1 MSSRVS
7 FLPRMSPITDMS
19 ISTPQTSSY
28 SPSSTNP
35 QSTGNELQRS
45 ALTDVASV
53 EHPNTYTFRLPDDL
67 PEDDVIALREAVE
80 SFRCGPKAS
89 LNGKDLTFPLP
100 EDTVIEEMTFD
111 RMPTEV
117 TGRVCGLATTSASQG
132 DAHTAFVLSVK
143 GHGADS
149 RHHRFSVYPNTRIRP
164 IGTKGSPNL
173 ALVPS
178 NGTFDCRISLH
189 RGEVEGTEGTKKA
202 KNAKWFTYTA
212 RDFNPQE
219 KCSVTYTA
227 FTPSK
232 EHNSGYSWQGPREGE
247 DAPKVEEDNRPLR
260 RIFYDPHFD
269 FSKRRAGK
277 KE

>member
-1 MSSRVS
+1 MQQND
-7 FLPRMSPITDMS
+7 F
-19 ISTPQTSSY
+19 
-28 SPSSTNP
+28 
-35 QSTGNELQRS
+35 
-45 ALTDVASV
+45 TDVASG
-53 EHPNTYTFRLPDDL
+53 EPLKTYTFRLPDDL
-67 PEDDVIALREAVE
+67 PEDDVTALREAVE
-80 SFRCGPKAS
+80 SFRCGPEAR
-89 LNGKDLTFPLP
+89 LNGRDLTFPLP
-100 EDTVIEEMTFD
+100 DDTVIEEMTFD

-117 TGRVCGLATTSASQG
+117 TGRVGGLATTSASQG

-189 RGEVEGTEGTKKA
+189 RGEVEGTEGTKEA

-212 RDFNPQE
+212 LNFNPQE
-219 KCSVTYTA
+219 KRSVTYTA

-232 EHNSGYSWQGPREGE
+232 EHNPGYSWQGPREGE
-247 DAPKVEEDNRPLR
+247 DTPKVVEDERALR
-260 RIFYDPHFD
+260 RLLYDPYFD
-269 FSKRRAGK
+269 LSKRPAGK